1 MRALA
6 HGAAVVLTTAAV
18 ASAAPPPA
26 AYVRTD
32 DSDEW
37 VAKSLRIPARP
48 ARVLVVTEGA
58 APRQVRIPDLDL
70 NARRRPSGSREYPVA
85 AVHATL
91 QAAADAATAGD
102 LVAVLPGRYAGF
114 VIGDKPGDGYIRFK
128 ALGAPGQVTID
139 RATDREPDWMI
150 YLQAAHHVTIEGFEI
165 AGSTGPGLEPRGPLA
180 GIMIDGDFGRSGKMA
195 HHVAVVGNFSHNH
208 RKWGLHSTDS
218 RTVLLQDNLFALS
231 CLEHSAYVSDG
242 SDDYVIRRNVFFG
255 SRSGG
260 LQCNIDPLSSFGE
273 LLKHP
278 ALRDLGPDRR
288 TREWALALVARA
300 TELFGEGNFPDGRG
314 VNFVI
319 EENVVNANGKGG
331 GGSFNFA
338 GLQESLVQSNLL
350 YGNFN
355 HGIALWNDGTPYDKA
370 YVVPGPQSAADV
382 AGSESLPLW
391 GCRSNR
397 IRNNTVLMANPGRA
411 ALVLINGSW
420 GNLVRN
426 NVLVNDEPSS
436 MEISGTSTYRLDSDY
451 NVLDAVRLVGISVH
465 SVAEQW
471 PYPGATEMDPSLK
484 TLAVRLDESA
494 GHSTLGVT
502 RARIAEEI
510 MRYGEEPWVVID
522 NGWWRLNPA
531 RPDFRPRS
539 DSRLLAGRADAKALA
554 PRDLTGNRRISADIG
569 ALAQAPK

>member
-1 MRALA
+1 
-6 HGAAVVLTTAAV
+6 
-18 ASAAPPPA
+18 
-26 AYVRTD
+26 
-32 DSDEW
+32 
-37 VAKSLRIPARP
+37 
-48 ARVLVVTEGA
+48 
-58 APRQVRIPDLDL
+58 
-70 NARRRPSGSREYPVA
+70 
-85 AVHATL
+85 
-91 QAAADAATAGD
+91 
-102 LVAVLPGRYAGF
+102 
-114 VIGDKPGDGYIRFK
+114 
-128 ALGAPGQVTID
+128 
-139 RATDREPDWMI
+139 
-150 YLQAAHHVTIEGFEI
+150 
-165 AGSTGPGLEPRGPLA
+165 
-180 GIMIDGDFGRSGKMA
+180 MA
-195 HHVAVVGNFSHNH
+195 HHVAIVGNFSHNH

-260 LQCNIDPLSSFGE
+260 LQCNIDPLSSFAE

-278 ALRDLGPDRR
+278 ALRDLGPDGK
-288 TREWALALVARA
+288 TREWALGLVARA

-314 VNFVI
+314 VSFII

-355 HGIALWNDGTPYDKA
+355 HGIALWNDGTPYDKT
-370 YVVPGPQSAADV
+370 YVVPGPGSASDV
-382 AGSESLPLW
+382 AGPESLPLW

-411 ALVLINGSW
+411 ALVLVNGSW
-420 GNLVRN
+420 GNLVRH

-436 MEISGTSTYRLDSDY
+436 MEISATSTFRLDSDY
-451 NVLDAVRLVGISVH
+451 NVVNAVRFVGISVH

-471 PYPGATEMDPSLK
+471 PYAGATEMDPSLK
-484 TLAVRLDESA
+484 TLAVRLDETA

-502 RARIAEEI
+502 RVRIAGEVV
-510 MRYGEEPWVVID
+510 RYGEEPWVVIE

-539 DSRLLAGRADAKALA
+539 DSRLLADRADSGTLA
-554 PRDLTGNRRISADIG
+554 PRDLTGRRRRWADIG
-569 ALAQAPK
+569 ALAQAQR